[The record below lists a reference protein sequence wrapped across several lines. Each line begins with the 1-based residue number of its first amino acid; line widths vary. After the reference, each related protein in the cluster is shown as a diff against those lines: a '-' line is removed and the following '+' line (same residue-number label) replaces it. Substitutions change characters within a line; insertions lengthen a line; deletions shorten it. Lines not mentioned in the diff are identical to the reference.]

1 MLLQSAKLIDPIWYL
16 KVSILLLYC
25 GKSYNPSIHYDERLD
40 ILEFQALAHL
50 VLNSHIQ
57 VFTEDSE
64 DTNMY
69 FKSSFSRY
77 RQ

>member
-1 MLLQSAKLIDPIWYL
+1 M
-16 KVSILLLYC
+16 
-25 GKSYNPSIHYDERLD
+25 HYDERLD
-40 ILEFQALAHL
+40 ILEFEALAHP

-57 VFTEDSE
+57 VFTEVSE

-69 FKSSFSRY
+69 FKSSFSQY